1 MLSPPHN
8 PDAHPTRTALSCNQ
22 CDRTFSRPSH
32 LNRHRL
38 THLPPSRRNTI
49 PCLYCDQTF
58 SRKDVLLRHLRA
70 AHHVDLPTNSS
81 QQKSCYRCVRR
92 KLKCDRALP
101 CRSCAV
107 AAATEP
113 CSYPPTDQAFGA
125 GSQLLDQSYDAS
137 TTMQSAS
144 DSGSRQN
151 DQSDFATASPETFS
165 SLSQPLDPLL
175 LNADQFSPVF
185 SGGPALAGE
194 TTMFG
199 PSMNT
204 SVQFD
209 FRCSGFDWLDFDAP
223 DVELAINCVVGDVA
237 IPASTSILPGSL
249 PSVSIH
255 AIPAVQAKS
264 PVLPW
269 PFEQGQETASARCP
283 LPPLREVLQNS
294 LRSSSGTKTA
304 ALEGLVQILSEQ
316 KLPKPEDVTE
326 PNMAMGIDL
335 LKRLLDVYF
344 SAFQMI
350 QPIFH
355 TPTWSMRD
363 CPTMLLAPMACIGAV
378 LSSEPN
384 SAELSASISDF
395 CAPIITW
402 LGVSDSANYSDIS
415 YLASLCLH
423 QIYSLGSGNRQLYQ
437 NADRTRGVLIG
448 SLRGLGLLKSRPSVQ
463 EDGDMNNSMT
473 PHGISLDAEWVT
485 WAAREKEIRIAW
497 ASFEYDCSLCTLTS
511 RRGAVD
517 LSELPSKLPCMDSLW
532 EAPSAGA
539 WVALKSRMPSNAL
552 GASVSGVIGA
562 AIAGTPIPG
571 HLSAW
576 GKRLCSQ
583 VIGRLLWDLKQL
595 ELVSTTEYF
604 GLSSLSTGQKQSKA
618 SLLQALDCLLETMN
632 HPASTGDLVSYNI
645 SSLLCHYS
653 HLYTADD
660 IMDMILY
667 IVRSVASRGSTQDN
681 GVDLA
686 RRRLISALGND
697 PRRART
703 LAWHAGQIVAV
714 ANEYL
719 VSAPCEIMRL
729 FMSYIFI
736 IAFAQYYP
744 RPQQPDRGAQVRLD
758 LPNHHAD
765 QKRAIE
771 DWIQTGG
778 PARIG
783 SAEDILAQGSTKIII
798 QDAQVMLQRLRS
810 WGLAEKFAKILQCF
824 ENNGD

>member
-8 PDAHPTRTALSCNQ
+8 PNSHPTRTTLSCNQ

-70 AHHVDLPTNSS
+70 AHDVDMPTNSS

-107 AAATEP
+107 STATEP
-113 CSYPPTDQAFGA
+113 CAYPPIDQAFGIRT
-125 GSQLLDQSYDAS
+125 QLFEHSYDAS
-137 TTMQSAS
+137 TTIHSVG
-144 DSGSRQN
+144 DSRSRHN
-151 DQSDFATASPETFS
+151 DQSEFTTESPETFS
-165 SLSQPLDPLL
+165 SLSQTLDPLML
-175 LNADQFSPVF
+175 DADQFSPVF
-185 SGGPALAGE
+185 SGRPALAGE
-194 TTMFG
+194 TAMFG

-204 SVQFD
+204 GVQFD
-209 FRCSGFDWLDFDAP
+209 FRCSGFDWLDFDVP
-223 DVELAINCVVGDVA
+223 DVELAIGCAVGDA
-237 IPASTSILPGSL
+237 GISAPTSLVPGLL
-249 PSVSIH
+249 PSSPVHPITVDHSK
-255 AIPAVQAKS
+255 P

-294 LRSSSGTKTA
+294 LQSSSGTKTA

-316 KLPKPEDVTE
+316 KLPKPEDVSE
-326 PNMAMGIDL
+326 RNMAMGIDL

-344 SAFQMI
+344 STFQMI

-355 TPTWSMRD
+355 TPTWSMAD
-363 CPTMLLAPMACIGAV
+363 CPTMLLATMACIGAV

-384 SAELSASISDF
+384 SVELSSSISGF

-448 SLRGLGLLKSRPSVQ
+448 SLRGLGLLRSRPSVQ
-463 EDGDMNNSMT
+463 EDTDINGSIAT
-473 PHGISLDAEWVT
+473 HGTSLEAEWVA
-485 WAAREKEIRIAW
+485 WAAREKEVRIAW

-532 EAPSAGA
+532 EAPSASA
-539 WVALKSRMPSNAL
+539 WAALKSRMPVNSL
-552 GASVSGVIGA
+552 GASVSSVVGA
-562 AIAGTPIPG
+562 AIAGTPIPER
-571 HLSAW
+571 LSAW
-576 GKRLCSQ
+576 AKRLCSQ

-604 GLSSLSTGQKQSKA
+604 GLSSLSTGQKQSKV
-618 SLLQALDCLLETMN
+618 SLLKALDCLLETMD
-632 HPASTGDLVSYNI
+632 HPTSTGDLVGYNI

-667 IVRSVASRGSTQDN
+667 IVRSVASRGSGQDN

-697 PRRART
+697 PRRARM

-744 RPQQPDRGAQVRLD
+744 RSQHTGPGIQVRLD
-758 LPNHHAD
+758 LPNHHDD
-765 QKRAIE
+765 QKRVVE
-771 DWIQTGG
+771 EWIQTGG

-783 SAEDILAQGSTKIII
+783 SAEDILAQGSTKRII
-798 QDAQVMLQRLRS
+798 QDAQIMLQRLRS

-824 ENNGD
+824 DNNGE

>member
-1 MLSPPHN
+1 M
-8 PDAHPTRTALSCNQ
+8 
-22 CDRTFSRPSH
+22 
-32 LNRHRL
+32 
-38 THLPPSRRNTI
+38 
-49 PCLYCDQTF
+49 
-58 SRKDVLLRHLRA
+58 LLRHLRA
-70 AHHVDLPTNSS
+70 AHDVDLPTNSS

-125 GSQLLDQSYDAS
+125 GSQLLDQSYDAP

-194 TTMFG
+194 TAMFG

-237 IPASTSILPGSL
+237 IPASTSSLPGSL

-255 AIPAVQAKS
+255 AIPTVQAKS

-402 LGVSDSANYSDIS
+402 LVRCVPDAQLSPSANM
-415 YLASLCLH
+415 LT
-423 QIYSLGSGNRQLYQ
+423 G
-437 NADRTRGVLIG
+437 
-448 SLRGLGLLKSRPSVQ
+448 
-463 EDGDMNNSMT
+463 
-473 PHGISLDAEWVT
+473 
-485 WAAREKEIRIAW
+485 RI
-497 ASFEYDCSLCTLTS
+497 
-511 RRGAVD
+511 
-517 LSELPSKLPCMDSLW
+517 
-532 EAPSAGA
+532 
-539 WVALKSRMPSNAL
+539 
-552 GASVSGVIGA
+552 
-562 AIAGTPIPG
+562 
-571 HLSAW
+571 
-576 GKRLCSQ
+576 
-583 VIGRLLWDLKQL
+583 
-595 ELVSTTEYF
+595 
-604 GLSSLSTGQKQSKA
+604 
-618 SLLQALDCLLETMN
+618 
-632 HPASTGDLVSYNI
+632 
-645 SSLLCHYS
+645 
-653 HLYTADD
+653 
-660 IMDMILY
+660 
-667 IVRSVASRGSTQDN
+667 
-681 GVDLA
+681 
-686 RRRLISALGND
+686 
-697 PRRART
+697 
-703 LAWHAGQIVAV
+703 
-714 ANEYL
+714 
-719 VSAPCEIMRL
+719 
-729 FMSYIFI
+729 
-736 IAFAQYYP
+736 
-744 RPQQPDRGAQVRLD
+744 
-758 LPNHHAD
+758 
-765 QKRAIE
+765 
-771 DWIQTGG
+771 
-778 PARIG
+778 
-783 SAEDILAQGSTKIII
+783 
-798 QDAQVMLQRLRS
+798 
-810 WGLAEKFAKILQCF
+810 
-824 ENNGD
+824 